1 VKSKLRILI
10 AEDNHQMR
18 EFVIGLL
25 KTEFEVVGAVPT
37 GRELVSRALELLPD
51 VIVSDTSMPMLGGVT
66 AMNELRS
73 AGFDIPVVLI
83 SAVFRRAGV
92 SRHPGALVY
101 VDKTDLEADLIPGV
115 RCAKAGQAFLSRSIP
130 ASE

>member
-1 VKSKLRILI
+1 VNSKLRILI
-10 AEDNHQMR
+10 AEDDHGMR

-25 KTEFEVVGAVPT
+25 KTEFDVVGAVTT
-37 GRELVSRALELLPD
+37 GRQLVSRALELIPD

-101 VDKTDLEADLIPGV
+101 VDKTDLEADLISGV
-115 RCAKAGQAFLSRSIP
+115 RRAKAGQAFLSRSIP

>member
-1 VKSKLRILI
+1 MNSKLRILI
-10 AEDNHQMR
+10 AEDDHGMR

-25 KTEFEVVGAVPT
+25 KTEFDVVGAVTT
-37 GRELVSRALELLPD
+37 GRQLVSRALELIPD

-101 VDKTDLEADLIPGV
+101 VDKTDLEADLISGV
-115 RCAKAGQAFLSRSIP
+115 RRAKAGQAFLSRSIP

>member
-1 VKSKLRILI
+1 MKSKLRILI

-18 EFVIGLL
+18 EFMIGLL

-51 VIVSDTSMPMLGGVT
+51 VIVSDTSMPMMGGVT

-73 AGFDIPVVLI
+73 AGLI
-83 SAVFRRAGV
+83 
-92 SRHPGALVY
+92 
-101 VDKTDLEADLIPGV
+101 
-115 RCAKAGQAFLSRSIP
+115 FLSSSLVLYFAARVYLGIQEHSCTWTNLT
-130 ASE
+130 SERI